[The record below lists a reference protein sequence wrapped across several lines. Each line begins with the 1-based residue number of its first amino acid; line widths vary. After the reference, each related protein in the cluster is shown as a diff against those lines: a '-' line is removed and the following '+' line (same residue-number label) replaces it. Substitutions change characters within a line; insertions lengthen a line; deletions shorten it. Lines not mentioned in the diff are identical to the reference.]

1 MIKWIVNLCFAGA
14 FLAYGLGTLGLFKF
28 PDPYTRMHAIAISDT
43 LGMGLIGIGLLL
55 LSPTWLL
62 RLKLIVILL
71 LFWLINPTM
80 SHLVAKAGLIHGTEP
95 IEGTRLRRG

>member
-28 PDPYTRMHAIAISDT
+28 PDPYTRMHAVAISDT
-43 LGMGLIGIGLLL
+43 LGGMGLIGIGLLL

-62 RLKLIVILL
+62 RLKLIRYSS
-71 LFWLINPTM
+71 LF
-80 SHLVAKAGLIHGTEP
+80 G
-95 IEGTRLRRG
+95 